1 MENNHDKA
9 MEALMGSESKSA
21 AKASSH
27 DLAMAKLMEADGGGQ
42 EEQESAPTEDA
53 PTDVAPEQEA
63 EQVDV
68 EEQEEQEQE
77 QASETKQEE
86 EVVIENEQVDDLLEI
101 TDDEEQA
108 TEVVDDFISAYQEK
122 IKALGFDGVK
132 SKEEFIEQVA
142 ALKSKAESADAVFAN
157 DALREANEIS
167 KQGGD
172 WKEYLG
178 IASQDYDAVSDT
190 ELLKWGL
197 SADLNTPE
205 EIEEAI
211 EDMTESQKKRE
222 VNRLRKELKA
232 NQEFQKQTIV
242 ESAKRAKQQY
252 DSSLKEAMSSINAI
266 DKVKVKDT
274 AKAKVLQE
282 LTSFNEKTR
291 ATEFQHKYFLN
302 EDGTVNFEK
311 QAQSAL
317 KLALFDKVVAIAAQK
332 GKSEAKKEVIAH
344 LSNVQN
350 PKEGKVVSEA
360 TPRKE
365 LSVYE
370 QELARLQK
378 GEKPRF

>member
-1 MENNHDKA
+1 MENEQNLNKGL
-9 MEALMGSESKSA
+9 EALAGAENKA
-21 AKASSH
+21 AGNAKNL
-27 DLAMAKLMEADGGGQ
+27 DVAMQKLMEADGGDTAQ
-42 EEQESAPTEDA
+42 DTAQVTEQVEQVEQELDA
-53 PTDVAPEQEA
+53 VN
-63 EQVDV
+63 
-68 EEQEEQEQE
+68 EEEEQEQE
-77 QASETKQEE
+77 QTSETKQEE
-86 EVVIENEQVDDLLEI
+86 EVVIENEQVDDLLEL
-101 TDDEEQA
+101 TDDEGQA
-108 TEVVDDFISAYQEK
+108 TEVVDEFITAYQEK
-122 IKALGFDGVK
+122 IKSLGFDGVK
-132 SKEEFIEQVA
+132 SKDEFIEKVA
-142 ALKSKAESADAVFAN
+142 ALKSQADKADAVFAN

-178 IASQDYDAVSDT
+178 IASQDYDAIPDND
-190 ELLKWGL
+190 LLKWGL

-232 NQEFQKQTIV
+232 NQEIQKQTIV
-242 ESAKRAKQQY
+242 EGAKRAKQQY
-252 DSSLKEAMSSINAI
+252 DSSLKEAMNSISAI

-274 AKAKVLQE
+274 AKQKVLSE

-332 GKSEAKKEVIAH
+332 GKSEAKKEVISH

-350 PKEGKVVSEA
+350 PKEGKITEGV

-365 LSVYE
+365 LSLYE
-370 QELARLQK
+370 QELERLKK